1 MTRPDLA
8 LIIPV
13 GPADESWRGLLPWLA
28 RVASEPTGE
37 NALEVV
43 FSACVPPP
51 TDAAL
56 LPHWRWLAGP
66 PGRAAQLNRASRAS
80 SADWLWWLHADSRPA
95 EDALPA
101 LRASIARAPQ
111 ALHWFP
117 LAFHDA
123 PRLSRLNAGGANW
136 RSRRGLPFGDQGL
149 CLRRSDFERLG
160 GYDEA
165 FGRGEDLALVV
176 QARQAG
182 IALAEV
188 PSSISTSGRRYRH
201 QGWLRT
207 TLEHLWLTR
216 QMLRR
221 ARRSLGRASEAQQQ
235 AGELPNDR
243 SS

>member
-28 RVASEPTGE
+28 QVAGEPAG
-37 NALEVV
+37 AGAMEVV
-43 FSACVPPP
+43 FSACAPRPQ
-51 TDAAL
+51 DGGL
-56 LPHWRWLAGP
+56 LPHWRWLEGS
-66 PGRAAQLNRASRAS
+66 PGRAAQLNRGSRATA
-80 SADWLWWLHADSRPA
+80 ADWLWWLHADSRPA

-101 LRASIARAPQ
+101 LRASIARVPQ

-117 LAFHDA
+117 LAFHEA
-123 PRLSRLNAGGANW
+123 PWLTRLNASGANW

-149 CLRRSDFERLG
+149 CLHRSDFERLG

-176 QARQAG
+176 RARQAG
-182 IALAEV
+182 IQLAEV
-188 PSSISTSGRRYRH
+188 NSSISTSGRRYAR

-216 QMLRR
+216 QMLAR
-221 ARRSLGRASEAQQQ
+221 ARLLALN
-235 AGELPNDR
+235 LPSPQHTPGSAHDR
-243 SS
+243 SP